1 MEPVLEACLS
11 CGRVDQPER
20 LHTHITQDKNE
31 KIREKSPLKEQ
42 KNHIK
47 NSKES
52 SRRNVTEEIRGKES
66 RRQRKSQSP
75 KKSVEKNLAL
85 SEVNG
90 ESPSPKVKR
99 KPRKSEKENESS
111 THVIDSYKN
120 MKKSIK
126 QKSENRPK
134 PRNDFTVDIFTSK
147 TTEEKEIENINH
159 ANDDK
164 TLALQDCD
172 DLDVVSI
179 TSRSPSQG
187 SRPTVKCST
196 CSKEF
201 GKASIKFHEPQWNE
215 RKLQKNRRK

>member
-1 MEPVLEACLS
+1 M
-11 CGRVDQPER
+11 
-20 LHTHITQDKNE
+20 
-31 KIREKSPLKEQ
+31 
-42 KNHIK
+42 
-47 NSKES
+47 
-52 SRRNVTEEIRGKES
+52 
-66 RRQRKSQSP
+66 
-75 KKSVEKNLAL
+75 EKNLAL
-85 SEVNG
+85 NEVNG

-164 TLALQDCD
+164 TLALQVHKIN
-172 DLDVVSI
+172 LMRTEI
-179 TSRSPSQG
+179 F
-187 SRPTVKCST
+187 KYLKLL
-196 CSKEF
+196 SKQIWF
-201 GKASIKFHEPQWNE
+201 CFRIVMI
-215 RKLQKNRRK
+215 LML

>member
-1 MEPVLEACLS
+1 M
-11 CGRVDQPER
+11 D
-20 LHTHITQDKNE
+20 
-31 KIREKSPLKEQ
+31 
-42 KNHIK
+42 
-47 NSKES
+47 
-52 SRRNVTEEIRGKES
+52 
-66 RRQRKSQSP
+66 
-75 KKSVEKNLAL
+75 
-85 SEVNG
+85 G

-164 TLALQDCD
+164 TLALQVHKINLMRTENKDIQMFKIFIKTNLVLFQDCD

-201 GKASIKFHEPQWNE
+201 GKASIKFHEPQCE
-215 RKLQKNRRK
+215 RKKAAEEQKKVKDNVDVEEKSASYIDFVGIIHFFSYKTVLPFLFS